1 MPACTPSVIMD
12 CRDEPGNDKGESARF
27 LVNGLT
33 VYSLLGGLVMLI
45 VGLLIYGLL
54 FRTLY
59 PALRW
64 RYERMKAYGRRG
76 VEPHVWMELL
86 KVVNLLALPAV
97 GLLFGDPV
105 LSVIW

>member
-1 MPACTPSVIMD
+1 MV
-12 CRDEPGNDKGESARF
+12 
-27 LVNGLT
+27 VT

-45 VGLLIYGLL
+45 VGLASYGFLH
-54 FRTLY
+54 RVLY

-76 VEPHVWMELL
+76 ISPHVWMELL
-86 KVVNLLALPAV
+86 KVVNLLALPIV

-105 LSVIW
+105 LSGIW